1 MPSVYAHYR
10 FGAQLISQLP
20 PPIQRTIGRFRQLY
34 DMGLHG
40 PDIFCYQGAFVPGT
54 GTKLSNKFHTQTGKV
69 FFEHVCRS
77 VRLSPSEGAMAYLYG
92 VLAHYALDSLSHPF
106 INRMAGQGK
115 ATHNQIETEFD
126 RFLLERDGKKPPHLQ
141 DLSGHIKLTPGECET
156 AAGFYTNVS
165 AGTVRKCVDNM
176 ASATRFLVMPQSTR
190 RQLMEKT
197 MSVLAPRVAG
207 RLMTVHPN
215 RACSE
220 LNPSLLRLYEMAM
233 DRYPVLL
240 EQIRAHLRRNAPLG
254 TDFSVPFG
262 CE

>member
-20 PPIQRTIGRFRQLY
+20 PAAQRTVGRFRQLY

-40 PDIFCYQGAFVPGT
+40 PDILYYQGIPGT
-54 GTKLSNKFHTQTGKV
+54 GSRLGDKFHTQTGKV
-69 FFEHVCRS
+69 FFEHVCRA

-115 ATHNQIETEFD
+115 ATHTQIETEFD
-126 RFLLERDGKKPPHLQ
+126 RFLLEQDGKKPPHLQ
-141 DLSGHIKLTPGECET
+141 DLSGHMRLTPGECET
-156 AAGFYTNVS
+156 VAAFYTGVS
-165 AGTVRKCVDNM
+165 AGTVGKCVKNM
-176 ASATRFLVMPQSTR
+176 AAVTRFLVMPQSGR
-190 RQLMEKT
+190 RKLTERT
-197 MSVLAPRVAG
+197 MGVFAPRIAG

-220 LNPSLLRLYEMAM
+220 LDSSLLRLYEMAT
-233 DRYPVLL
+233 DRYMILF
-240 EQIRAHLRRNAPLG
+240 EQVRLHLRRNAPLG
-254 TDFSVPFG
+254 TDFSSPFG

>member
-1 MPSVYAHYR
+1 MPSIYAHYR
-10 FGAQLISQLP
+10 FGAQLLSQLP
-20 PPIQRTIGRFRQLY
+20 PPIRRTIGRFRQLY

-40 PDIFCYQGAFVPGT
+40 PDILYYQNGLLPGS
-54 GTKLSNKFHTQTGKV
+54 GCKVADKFHTQTGKV
-69 FFEHVCRS
+69 FFERVCRY

-115 ATHNQIETEFD
+115 ATHTQIETEFD
-126 RFLLERDGKKPPHLQ
+126 RYLLELDGKKPPYLQ
-141 DLSGHIKLTPGECET
+141 DLSGHIRLTPGECET
-156 AAGFYTNVS
+156 VAGFYPQVG
-165 AGTVRKCVDNM
+165 AGTVKKCVDNM
-176 ASATRFLVMPQSTR
+176 ASVTRSLVVPQSGR
-190 RQLMEKT
+190 RELLGKALQ
-197 MSVLAPRVAG
+197 VVGPRAAG

-220 LNPSLLRLYEMAM
+220 LDPSMLRLYEMAM

-240 EQIRAHLRRNAPLG
+240 EQVRAHLRRNAPLG

>member
-1 MPSVYAHYR
+1 MPSIYAHYR
-10 FGAQLISQLP
+10 FGAQMITKLP
-20 PPIQRTIGRFRQLY
+20 PPMQRTIGRFRQLY

-40 PDIFCYQGAFVPGT
+40 PDILYYQGT
-54 GTKLSNKFHTQTGKV
+54 GSKLGDKFHTQSGKV
-69 FFEHVCRS
+69 FFERVCRY

-115 ATHNQIETEFD
+115 ATHMEIETEFD
-126 RFLLERDGKKPPHLQ
+126 RFLLEMDGKKPPYMQ
-141 DLSGHIKLTPGECET
+141 DLSGHIRLTPGESET
-156 AAGFYTNVS
+156 VAGFYPNVS

-176 ASATRFLVMPQSTR
+176 AAATRFLIVPHSLR
-190 RQLMEKT
+190 RDLLSKT
-197 MSVLAPRVAG
+197 MKLISPRNAG

-215 RACSE
+215 RACNE
-220 LNPSLLRLYEMAM
+220 LNPSLLRLYEMAAE
-233 DRYPVLL
+233 RYPVLL
-240 EQIRAHLRRNAPLG
+240 EQVRAHLRRKAPLG

>member
-1 MPSVYAHYR
+1 MPSTYAHYR
-10 FGAQLISQLP
+10 FGAQLIGQLP

-40 PDIFCYQGAFVPGT
+40 PDILYYQRLPMGGKKS
-54 GTKLSNKFHTQTGKV
+54 GDKFHTQTGKV
-69 FFEHVCRS
+69 YFEHVCRA
-77 VRLSPSEGAMAYLYG
+77 VRLSPSEGARAYLYG

-115 ATHNQIETEFD
+115 ATHTQIETEFD

-141 DLSGHIKLTPGECET
+141 DLSGHMKLTPGECRT
-156 AAGFYTNVS
+156 VALFYTGVS
-165 AGTVRKCVDNM
+165 HSTVSKCVANM
-176 ASATRFLVMPQSTR
+176 ASATRFLVKPQSGSR
-190 RQLMEKT
+190 KLLEKA
-197 MSVLAPRVAG
+197 MGIFGPRVAG
-207 RLMTVHPN
+207 KLMPVHPN
-215 RACSE
+215 RACSD
-220 LNPSLLRLYEMAM
+220 LDPSLLRLYEMAM

-240 EQIRAHLRRNAPLG
+240 EQLRAHLRHNAPLG